1 MKKKY
6 FQLKS
11 KIKLYIKI
19 NWIKTIYIN
28 FKMLS
33 LDQAKKLPIIVFGKC
48 SFKNLEGKI
57 VLEGESFF
65 GRIGIGQKYQ
75 IFEKEKGISEFRIAG
90 ELRFQGRAQFG
101 TDCRVFVGENAIF
114 TLGDMASIGG
124 DSSLICT
131 QKISLGRFCRM
142 GSETFIT
149 DSNFHAM
156 KNTATGEIHPK
167 SFEICLGNYNF
178 IATRVTIMGKTK
190 TPDFCTVASCSL
202 INKNFSEF
210 GENILIGGVPAK
222 LLKQNLK
229 RDWEGEKQSL
239 EHYLKIQ

>member
-6 FQLKS
+6 SRLKN
-11 KIKLYIKI
+11 KIKLYIQI
-19 NWIKTIYIN
+19 NWIKTIYLN

-33 LDQAKKLPIIVFGKC
+33 FDQAKKLPIIVFGKC
-48 SFKNLEGKI
+48 SFKNIEGKI

-75 IFEKEKGISEFRIAG
+75 IFEKEKGISEFHIAG

-101 TDCRVFVGENAIF
+101 TDCRVYVGEKAIF

-131 QKISLGRFCRM
+131 QEISLGRFCRM
-142 GSETFIT
+142 GTETFMT

-156 KNTATGEIHPK
+156 KNTVTGEIQPK
-167 SFEICLGNYNF
+167 SFEINLGNYNF
-178 IATRVTIMGKTK
+178 IATRVSILGKTK
-190 TPDFCTVASCSL
+190 TPDYCTIASCTL
-202 INKNFSEF
+202 INKDFSEL
-210 GENILIGGVPAK
+210 GENILVGGVPAK
-222 LLKQNLK
+222 LIKQNLT
-229 RDWEGEKQSL
+229 RDWDGEKQAL
-239 EHYLKIQ
+239 EEYLKI